1 MECSTRFFKV
11 MLVLLAP
18 IVLSAQEPVRF
29 GRDVL
34 PILSA
39 NCFTCHGPDDKNRQ
53 AGLRL
58 DLEESAKAKR
68 RSGFPVL
75 PGEPEKSLIIRRLTS
90 ADPDMVMPPPSTHR
104 NVR

>member
-1 MECSTRFFKV
+1 MERSTRFFKV
-11 MLVLLAP
+11 ILVLLAP
-18 IVLSAQEPVRF
+18 VVLSAQEPVRF

-58 DLEESAKAKR
+58 DIEESAKAKR
-68 RSGFPVL
+68 RSGFPVI
-75 PGEPEKSLIIRRLTS
+75 PGEPDKSLIIRRLTS
-90 ADPDMVMPPPSTHR
+90 ADQDMVMPPP
-104 NVR
+104 